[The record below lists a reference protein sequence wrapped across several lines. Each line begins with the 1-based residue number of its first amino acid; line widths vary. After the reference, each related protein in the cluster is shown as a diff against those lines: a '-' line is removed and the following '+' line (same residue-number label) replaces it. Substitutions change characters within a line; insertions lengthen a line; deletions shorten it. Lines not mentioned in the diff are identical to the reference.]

1 MQRRFGFTVGKR
13 VCLFGMF
20 YSYTIIVA
28 SAVMRWIHEMLS
40 RVRFSR
46 GLLSHATSRA
56 LCTQKIPTVIRLAI
70 TGGPCGGKTTA
81 LAKLQ
86 EVKSQFIIQTCECAP
101 LFWFRYCPKGELK
114 LSFAPSTPRSFSRSS
129 PRDNLS
135 TMRSNCTRCWA
146 ERVPI
151 SCPGVGSQPAGLGGT
166 PSLEHSQPCT

>member
-1 MQRRFGFTVGKR
+1 VQRRFGFTVGKR

-20 YSYTIIVA
+20 YSYTTIVWRVL
-28 SAVMRWIHEMLS
+28 SLRWIHEMLS
-40 RVRFSR
+40 RMRFSR
-46 GLLSHATSRA
+46 GLLSHATS
-56 LCTQKIPTVIRLAI
+56 TQKIPTVIRLAI

-86 EVKSQFIIQTCECAP
+86 EVQSQFIIQMCECAP
-101 LFWFRYCPKGELK
+101 LFWFRHCRLVALK
-114 LSFAPSTPRSFSRSS
+114 LSFAPSTPRSSSRSS

-151 SCPGVGSQPAGLGGT
+151 SCPGIGSQQAGLGGT